1 MSFNHYWC
9 LSMVESLPPL
19 YALRAFE
26 VAARSSSFTRAAE
39 ELSLTQ
45 SAISRHIRTL
55 ESQFGCRLFER
66 HGPRLVLTEA
76 GQRLA
81 RELKVGF
88 RIIEDACLPL
98 RANTGQLRLKAPS
111 TLTMRWL
118 LRVLE
123 ALKGQQPALA
133 VQLASVWMDFDH
145 VDFYAEPYDCAIL
158 LGNGHF
164 GAGIEA
170 CKLFDEWLI
179 PIGPPEPAD
188 GPPWTLE
195 RLKDAE
201 LIHPSADRRD
211 WRRWLQAQA
220 PQDRALLEQVRL
232 ERGNV
237 FDTLDQAICAAMA
250 GHGLSIGDLHL
261 VAQDIRLGRISLP
274 FPSAVASGD
283 GYYLVWLRDSPRQ
296 EHIARLRA
304 FLLSQVLDISDLEL
318 DYRVPGGA
326 HRPS

>member
-1 MSFNHYWC
+1 
-9 LSMVESLPPL
+9 MVESLPPL

-66 HGPRLVLTEA
+66 HGPRLVLTDV

-81 RELKVGF
+81 RELKAGF

-98 RANTGQLRLKAPS
+98 RSGSGQLRLKAPS

-118 LRVLE
+118 LR
-123 ALKGQQPALA
+123 ALDQLKHQQPSLA

-145 VDFYAEPYDCAIL
+145 VDFHAEPYDCAIL
-158 LGNGHF
+158 LGNGQF
-164 GAGIEA
+164 GAGVEA

-179 PIGPPEPAD
+179 PIGPPEAVD
-188 GPPWTLE
+188 APPWTLE
-195 RLKDAE
+195 RLREAP

-211 WRRWLQAQA
+211 WRRWLQAQG
-220 PQDRALLEQVRL
+220 LLGQVRL
-232 ERGNV
+232 DRGNV
-237 FDTLDQAICAAMA
+237 FDTLDQAICAAMR
-250 GHGLSIGDLHL
+250 GHGLSIADLYL
-261 VAQDIRLGRISLP
+261 VAEDIRQGLVSLP
-274 FPSAVASGD
+274 FPCALASGD
-283 GYYLVWLRDSPRQ
+283 GYYLVWLRDSPRREQ
-296 EHIARLRA
+296 IDGLRA
-304 FLLSQVLDISDLEL
+304 FLLEQVVSIDDLEL
-318 DYRVPGGA
+318 GDLMPGAG
-326 HRPS
+326 

>member
-1 MSFNHYWC
+1 
-9 LSMVESLPPL
+9 MVESLPPL

-26 VAARSSSFTRAAE
+26 VAARSSSFTRAAQ

-66 HGPRLVLTEA
+66 HGPRLVLTDV

-81 RELKVGF
+81 RELKAGF

-98 RANTGQLRLKAPS
+98 RGGSGQLRLKAPS

-118 LRVLE
+118 LRALE
-123 ALKGQQPALA
+123 RLKQQQPELA

-145 VDFYAEPYDCAIL
+145 VDLHAEPYDCAIL

-164 GAGIEA
+164 GAGVEA

-179 PIGPPEPAD
+179 PIGPPEAEQAQ
-188 GPPWTLE
+188 PWTLE
-195 RLKDAE
+195 RLKGAA

-211 WRRWLQAQA
+211 WRRWLQAQGL
-220 PQDRALLEQVRL
+220 QEQVRL
-232 ERGNV
+232 DRGTV
-237 FDTLDQAICAAMA
+237 FDTLDQAISAAMR
-250 GHGLSIGDLHL
+250 GHGLSIADLHL
-261 VAQDIRLGRISLP
+261 VAEDIRQGQVSLP
-274 FPSAVASGD
+274 FPTALASGD
-283 GYYLVWLRDSPRQ
+283 GYYLVWLRGSPRQ
-296 EHIARLRA
+296 PQIDGLRA
-304 FLLSQVLDISDLEL
+304 FLLEQVVRIDDLGL
-318 DYRVPGGA
+318 GFLSPGAAKPAAIGQE
-326 HRPS
+326 RMR

>member
-1 MSFNHYWC
+1 
-9 LSMVESLPPL
+9 MVESLPPL

-66 HGPRLVLTEA
+66 HGPRLVLTDV

-81 RELKVGF
+81 RELKSGF

-98 RANTGQLRLKAPS
+98 RANSGQLRLKAPS

-123 ALKGQQPALA
+123 QFKGDCPELP
-133 VQLASVWMDFDH
+133 VQLASVWMDVDH
-145 VDFYAEPYDCAIL
+145 ADLHAEPYDCAIL

-164 GAGIEA
+164 GAGVEA

-179 PIGPPEPAD
+179 PIGPPQPAEA
-188 GPPWTLE
+188 PAWTLE
-195 RLKDAE
+195 RLAQAE

-211 WRRWLQAQA
+211 WRRWLQAQ
-220 PQDRALLEQVRL
+220 P
-232 ERGNV
+232 ERGMAQALRLDRGTV
-237 FDTLDQAICAAMA
+237 FDTLDQAISAAMA
-250 GHGLSIGDLHL
+250 GHGLSVGDLHL
-261 VAQDIRLGRISLP
+261 VAEDIRRGRVGVP
-274 FPSAVASGD
+274 FPRAVASGD
-283 GYYLVWLRDSPRQ
+283 GYYLVWLRGSLQQ
-296 EHIARLRA
+296 ERIARLRQY
-304 FLLSQVLDISDLEL
+304 LLERVVPIDDLAL
-318 DYRVPGGA
+318 DYLVPGA
-326 HRPS
+326 PRA

>member
-1 MSFNHYWC
+1 
-9 LSMVESLPPL
+9 MVESLPPL

-66 HGPRLVLTEA
+66 HGPRLVLTDA

-81 RELKVGF
+81 RELKAGF

-98 RANTGQLRLKAPS
+98 RSGSAQLRLKAPS

-118 LRVLE
+118 LRALE
-123 ALKGQQPALA
+123 KLKSDSPELA

-164 GAGIEA
+164 GTGVEA

-179 PIGPPEPAD
+179 PIGPAEAAD
-188 GPPWTLE
+188 ALPWSLE
-195 RLKDAE
+195 RLRDAP

-211 WRRWLQAQA
+211 WRRWLQAHGA
-220 PQDRALLEQVRL
+220 LDRVRL
-232 ERGNV
+232 DRGTV
-237 FDTLDQAICAAMA
+237 FDTLDQAISAAVA

-261 VAQDIRLGRISLP
+261 VAEDIRRGQVGLP

-296 EHIARLRA
+296 ERLVRLRA
-304 FLLSQVLDISDLEL
+304 FLLSQVTPIDDLDL
-318 DYRVPGGA
+318 DYLQAGA
-326 HRPS
+326 PATPA

>member
-1 MSFNHYWC
+1 
-9 LSMVESLPPL
+9 MVESLPPL

-26 VAARSSSFTRAAE
+26 VAARSCSFTRAAE

-55 ESQFGCRLFER
+55 ESQFGCRLFQR
-66 HGPRLVLTEA
+66 HGPRLQLTEA
-76 GQRLA
+76 GERLA

-98 RANTGQLRLKAPS
+98 RANRGQLRLKAPS

-118 LRVLE
+118 LRALE
-123 ALKGQQPALA
+123 RLKGEQPELA

-164 GAGIEA
+164 GAGVEA

-179 PIGPPEPAD
+179 PIGPPQAAH
-188 GPPWTLE
+188 GAPWTLE
-195 RLKDAE
+195 RLRDAE

-220 PQDRALLEQVRL
+220 LEDRAWLEQVRL
-232 ERGNV
+232 ERGTV
-237 FDTLDQAICAAMA
+237 FDSLDQAISAAMA

-261 VAQDIRLGRISLP
+261 VAQDIRDGRIGLP

-283 GYYLVWLRDSPRQ
+283 GYYLVWLRDSSNQ
-296 EHIARLRA
+296 ERIARLRT
-304 FLLSQVLDISDLEL
+304 FLLSQVADISDLHL
-318 DYRVPGGA
+318 HDRAPGSASGR
-326 HRPS
+326 HEVS

>member
-1 MSFNHYWC
+1 
-9 LSMVESLPPL
+9 MVESLPPL

-39 ELSLTQ
+39 ELCLTQ

-55 ESQFGCRLFER
+55 ENQFGCRLFER
-66 HGPRLVLTEA
+66 HGPRLVLTEV

-81 RELKVGF
+81 RELKSGF

-98 RANTGQLRLKAPS
+98 RANSGQLRLKAPS

-123 ALKGQQPALA
+123 RLKQEQPALA
-133 VQLASVWMDFDH
+133 VQMASVWMDFDH

-158 LGNGHF
+158 LGNGQF
-164 GAGIEA
+164 GAGVEA

-179 PIGPPEPAD
+179 PIGPPQVLEGPA
-188 GPPWTLE
+188 WTLA
-195 RLKDAE
+195 RLREAE

-211 WRRWLQAQA
+211 WRRWLQGQPSPGLA
-220 PQDRALLEQVRL
+220 EQVRL
-232 ERGNV
+232 DRGNV
-237 FDTLDQAICAAMA
+237 FDTLDQAISAAMG

-261 VAQDIRLGRISLP
+261 VAEDIRCGRVGLP
-274 FPSAVASGD
+274 FPHAVASGD
-283 GYYLVWLRDSPRQ
+283 AYYLVWLRDGPRQ
-296 EHIARLRA
+296 EAIARLRS
-304 FLLSQVLDISDLEL
+304 FLLSQVTRIDDFEL
-318 DYRVPGGA
+318 HYIASATQPITM
-326 HRPS
+326 

>member
-1 MSFNHYWC
+1 
-9 LSMVESLPPL
+9 MVESLPPL

-66 HGPRLVLTEA
+66 HGPRLVLTEV

-81 RELKVGF
+81 RELKTGF

-98 RANTGQLRLKAPS
+98 RANSGQLRLKAPS

-123 ALKGQQPALA
+123 QFKSDCPELP

-145 VDFYAEPYDCAIL
+145 ADLQAEPYDCAIL

-164 GAGIEA
+164 GAGVEA

-179 PIGPPEPAD
+179 PIGPPQPEDAPA
-188 GPPWTLE
+188 WTLE
-195 RLKDAE
+195 RLAQAE

-211 WRRWLQAQA
+211 WRRWLQAQ
-220 PQDRALLEQVRL
+220 PDQALLESVRL
-232 ERGNV
+232 ERGTV
-237 FDTLDQAICAAMA
+237 FDTLDQAISAATA
-250 GHGLSIGDLHL
+250 GHGLSVGDLHL
-261 VAQDIRLGRISLP
+261 VAEAIRSGRVGVP
-274 FPSAVASGD
+274 FPRAVASGE
-283 GYYLVWLRDSPRQ
+283 GYYLVWLRGSLQQ
-296 EHIARLRA
+296 ERIARLRQY
-304 FLLSQVLDISDLEL
+304 LLERVVPIDDLAL
-318 DYRVPGGA
+318 DYLVPGA
-326 HRPS
+326 PRP

>member
-1 MSFNHYWC
+1 
-9 LSMVESLPPL
+9 MVESLPPL

-66 HGPRLVLTEA
+66 HGPRLVLTDT

-81 RELKVGF
+81 RELKAGF

-98 RANTGQLRLKAPS
+98 RVNSGQLRLKAPS

-123 ALKGQQPALA
+123 QLKREHPELP
-133 VQLASVWMDFDH
+133 VQLASVWMDLDH

-158 LGNGHF
+158 LGNGQF
-164 GAGIEA
+164 GAGVEA
-170 CKLFDEWLI
+170 CKLFDEWLV
-179 PIGPPEPAD
+179 PVGPAQAPDAA
-188 GPPWTLE
+188 PWTLE
-195 RLKDAE
+195 RLQRAE

-211 WRRWLQAQA
+211 WRRWLQAQG
-220 PQDRALLEQVRL
+220 LLEQVPL
-232 ERGNV
+232 DRGNV
-237 FDTLDQAICAAMA
+237 FDTLDQAISAAMG
-250 GHGLSIGDLHL
+250 GHGLSIADLHL
-261 VAQDIRLGRISLP
+261 VAQDIRQGRLSLP
-274 FPSAVASGD
+274 FPKALASGD
-283 GYYLVWLRDSPRQ
+283 AYYLVWLRDSPRQ
-296 EHIARLRA
+296 ERIDRLRQ
-304 FLLSQVLDISDLEL
+304 FLLSQVLDITDLPLSYL
-318 DYRVPGGA
+318 DAGPGSADSGMA
-326 HRPS
+326 